1 MLRTSQSSFDI
12 EIQSATLWYLL
23 FNYTQLDLPI
33 LYDIYTYNIVSS
45 EHVARYTA
53 IDLFSTAIVFLY
65 PFCTKKSLA
74 IALFPRRAVC
84 GTRALRVHSAVSIA
98 PSSLAPHM
106 GERNWQ
112 SPAPPSSES
121 GTKPDQVGKRY
132 RITSTTL
139 FSLSACKQQMNM
151 HLNIQPFSAWAGPG
165 LCVC

>member
-12 EIQSATLWYLL
+12 KIQSATLWYLL

-33 LYDIYTYNIVSS
+33 LYDIYTNNIVSS

-65 PFCTKKSLA
+65 PFCTKKLLA

-84 GTRALRVHSAVSIA
+84 GTRALHVHSAVSIA

-112 SPAPPSSES
+112 SPAPPSQAPSQIRQVK
-121 GTKPDQVGKRY
+121 GTVLPRQFF
-132 RITSTTL
+132 

-151 HLNIQPFSAWAGPG
+151 HLNAQPFSAWAGPG